1 MKLGRVFRK
10 YVPFV
15 LIAILIACLFSKPQR
30 EGMKKLKIPKKIPKI
45 PKIKKQKNPVHWPGP
60 KKSSPS
66 SIKNNPGAQV
76 GLGIA
81 GDFGLNMFGLGVG
94 QSLKY
99 LGNRAG
105 LDTPSGDE
113 VLNREIDE
121 LNHSVD
127 DIQSRPQEIRNDIE
141 HPKEFADKMEDIA
154 EDPKGDFECANEHP
168 LEFEINKYEIETDYI
183 EEGE

>member
-1 MKLGRVFRK
+1 MKLRSVLKK

-30 EGMKKLKIPKKIPKI
+30 EGMKKLKMPKIKI
-45 PKIKKQKNPVHWPGP
+45 PKIKKQKNPGS
-60 KKSSPS
+60 KKSSSS

-81 GDFGLNMFGLGVG
+81 GSVGLNTFSAGVG
-94 QSLKY
+94 QVTNY
-99 LGNRAG
+99 IGNRLG
-105 LDTPSGDE
+105 LDTPSDDE
-113 VLNREIDE
+113 VLNREVDE
-121 LNHSVD
+121 LNHTVD

-154 EDPKGDFECANEHP
+154 EDPKGDIEWMDEHP
-168 LEFEINKYEIETDYI
+168 LETEINEYEIETDYM
-183 EEGE
+183 EDVE